1 MLTGIE
7 EVDWASLGHAYGPA
21 DDVPELLRGLAS
33 DDPAERENALD
44 GMYGA
49 VHHQG
54 DVYDSTLACIPF
66 LLELV
71 ADPTVK
77 DRGGI
82 VELLTSI
89 GGIDLS
95 GDEELDEL
103 DPEDEEFIPAANYA
117 MAAAAVA
124 AGADV
129 FLALVDDP
137 DPEVRLAAPCALASL
152 HGDPVRVLDL
162 LRERLTVE
170 QDTEVRLAL
179 VAAVGRI
186 ALRHESLRD
195 ETVDWLGW
203 LSRAAQAPGLRLA
216 ALAQLARVAP
226 AEIPDD
232 VVERVTV
239 LLDEVRTAPQNRPT
253 SSVDSLDAMEPL
265 DRLASM
271 ASLDSLAPLNS
282 LDSLDSLDSL
292 APLDSLD
299 SLAPRDSLDSLTA
312 VEGAEAVEGVEGVE
326 GVEDAEG
333 SGSAESSD
341 GSTEGVEGVEA
352 GRTVAASSST
362 PVSASASASASSSA
376 SASASALMG
385 QVRELFEEHSAGR
398 PTPWTEELLRT
409 LHSALDDR
417 VDDRIALILAQLRS
431 PDWGQRSDAIWL
443 CGGLIRVWRGRY
455 EEVVRLVGAQ
465 LSDPEPRLREAAT
478 SFLERLFEL
487 GGPAADA
494 LAARLT
500 TGSTGPLGLPGP
512 GARAGRGGALL
523 ALARAGDA
531 RAIPLLAR
539 ALEEREVRRELLYAV
554 DSLGPA
560 ALPLAP
566 VLRRRLG
573 EVELD
578 DLLYDRAAPLL
589 FALGSVRGAQ
599 ALPEVLR
606 VLRGAPVNRREWV
619 REACLRTLVAFGPVA
634 QEALPDVRR
643 LLGSESAAVSSMAA
657 RAMWALDGSL
667 DEALGA
673 LDRWLRP
680 GTSGGEWCAA
690 ALALGA
696 IGPAAARSA
705 PALRAGLGSRDLWV
719 RVRSAAALWRVTGDA
734 AETLPVLLAAWEEN
748 RHTRVAVA
756 ECLAEMGAAAA
767 DAEPAIRAELSRR
780 RRHNAREDGAGSHD
794 VHDDEKLL
802 TLCRAALT
810 QMERRLY

>member
-33 DDPAERENALD
+33 DDPTERENALD

-71 ADPTVK
+71 ADPTVQ

-89 GGIDLS
+89 GGIDLC

-129 FLALVDDP
+129 FFDLVDDP

-152 HGDPVRVLDL
+152 HYEPARVLDL

-170 QDTEVRLAL
+170 RDTEVRLAL

-186 ALRHESLRD
+186 ALRHESLRAQ
-195 ETVDWLGW
+195 TVDWLDW

-216 ALAQLARVAP
+216 ALAQLARCAP
-226 AEIPDD
+226 AAIPRD
-232 VVERVTV
+232 VVERVTD
-239 LLDEVRTAPQNRPT
+239 LLDEVRTAPPDRPAET
-253 SSVDSLDAMEPL
+253 
-265 DRLASM
+265 
-271 ASLDSLAPLNS
+271 
-282 LDSLDSLDSL
+282 
-292 APLDSLD
+292 
-299 SLAPRDSLDSLTA
+299 PR
-312 VEGAEAVEGVEGVE
+312 
-326 GVEDAEG
+326 
-333 SGSAESSD
+333 
-341 GSTEGVEGVEA
+341 
-352 GRTVAASSST
+352 AACPT
-362 PVSASASASASSSA
+362 
-376 SASASALMG
+376 LIG
-385 QVRELFEEHSAGR
+385 QVRELLEEHSAGR

-409 LHSALDDR
+409 LHAALDDR
-417 VDDRIALILAQLRS
+417 VEERTALILAQLRS

-487 GGPAADA
+487 AGPAADA
-494 LAARLT
+494 LAVRLAT
-500 TGSTGPLGLPGP
+500 SPGGPLGLPGP

-523 ALARAGDA
+523 ALARSGDA

-539 ALEEREVRRELLYAV
+539 ALEEEREVRRELLYAV
-554 DSLGPA
+554 DALGPA

-566 VLRRRLG
+566 LLRRRLA

-589 FALGSVRGAQ
+589 FALTAVRGAQ

-606 VLRGAPVNRREWV
+606 VLRGAPANRQDWV
-619 REACLRTLVAFGPVA
+619 REACLRTLAAFGPVA
-634 QEALPDVRR
+634 REALPDVRR
-643 LLGSESAAVSSMAA
+643 LLGSDSAAVSSMAA
-657 RAMWALDGSL
+657 RAVWSLDGSL
-667 DEALGA
+667 AEALGA
-673 LDRWLRP
+673 LERWLRP
-680 GTSGGEWCAA
+680 GTTGAEWCAA
-690 ALALGA
+690 AQALGA
-696 IGPAAARSA
+696 IGPAAAETA
-705 PALRAGLGSRDLWV
+705 PALRAGLGARDLWV
-719 RVRSAAALWRVTGDA
+719 RLRSAAALWRVSG
-734 AETLPVLLAAWEEN
+734 ETERVLPVLLAAWEEN
-748 RHTRVAVA
+748 RHARLAVA
-756 ECLAEMGAAAA
+756 ECLAEMGPAAAA
-767 DAEPAIRAELSRR
+767 AEPAIRAELARA

-802 TLCRAALT
+802 TLCRAALS
-810 QMERRLY
+810 QMERRGV

>member
-7 EVDWASLGHAYGPA
+7 EVDWASLSHAYGPA

-33 DDPAERENALD
+33 ADPAERENALD

-71 ADPTVK
+71 ADATVQ

-89 GGIDLS
+89 GGIDLC
-95 GDEELDEL
+95 GDEELEEL
-103 DPEDEEFIPAANYA
+103 DPDDAEFTPAANYA

-129 FLALVDDP
+129 FLGLVDDP

-152 HGDPVRVLDL
+152 HGDPVHVLEL

-170 QDTEVRLAL
+170 RDTEVRLAL
-179 VAAVGRI
+179 VASLGRI
-186 ALRHESLRD
+186 ALRHESLRA
-195 ETVDWLGW
+195 ETVEWLDW
-203 LSRAAQAPGLRLA
+203 LSRVAQAPGLRLA

-226 AEIPDD
+226 DRIPDD

-239 LLDEVRTAPQNRPT
+239 LLDEVRTAPADRN
-253 SSVDSLDAMEPL
+253 AEP
-265 DRLASM
+265 A
-271 ASLDSLAPLNS
+271 A
-282 LDSLDSLDSL
+282 
-292 APLDSLD
+292 
-299 SLAPRDSLDSLTA
+299 
-312 VEGAEAVEGVEGVE
+312 
-326 GVEDAEG
+326 
-333 SGSAESSD
+333 
-341 GSTEGVEGVEA
+341 
-352 GRTVAASSST
+352 RTVAAPT
-362 PVSASASASASSSA
+362 
-376 SASASALMG
+376 LIG
-385 QVRELFEEHSAGR
+385 QVRELLEEHSAGR

-409 LHSALDDR
+409 LHCALDDR

-455 EEVVRLVGAQ
+455 DEVVRLVGAQ
-465 LSDPEPRLREAAT
+465 LGDPEPRLREAAT

-487 GGPAADA
+487 AAPAADA
-494 LAARLT
+494 LTTRLT
-500 TGSTGPLGLPGP
+500 AGPRGPAAPGP
-512 GARAGRGGALL
+512 RAGRGGALL
-523 ALARAGDA
+523 ALARSGDS

-560 ALPLAP
+560 AQPLAP
-566 VLRRRLG
+566 VLRRRLA

-589 FALGSVRGAQ
+589 FALGSIRGAQ

-606 VLRGAPVNRREWV
+606 VLRGAPANRRDWV
-619 REACLRTLVAFGPVA
+619 REACLRTLTAFGPVA
-634 QEALPDVRR
+634 REALPDVRP
-643 LLGSESAAVSSMAA
+643 LLASPSAAVSAMAG
-657 RAMWALDGSL
+657 RAVWSLDGSL
-667 DEALGA
+667 DEALAA
-673 LDRWLRP
+673 LGRWLRP
-680 GTSGGEWCAA
+680 GTSGDEWCAA
-690 ALALGA
+690 ALSLGA
-696 IGPAAARSA
+696 IGPAAAQAA
-705 PALRAGLGSRDLWV
+705 PALRAGLGARELWV
-719 RVRSAAALWRVTGDA
+719 RVRSAAALWRITGEA
-734 AETLPVLLAAWEEN
+734 ADTLPVLLAAWEEN

-756 ECLAEMGAAAA
+756 ECLAEMGPAAAG
-767 DAEPAIRAELSRR
+767 AEPAIRAELSRR
-780 RRHNAREDGAGSHD
+780 CRHNAREDGAGSHD

-802 TLCRAALT
+802 TLCRAALA
-810 QMERRLY
+810 QLERRAV

>member
-33 DDPAERENALD
+33 ADPAERENALD

-71 ADPTVK
+71 ADPTVQ

-89 GGIDLS
+89 GGIDLC

-103 DPEDEEFIPAANYA
+103 DPDDEEFIPAANYA

-124 AGADV
+124 AGSDV
-129 FLALVDDP
+129 FLGLVDDP

-170 QDTEVRLAL
+170 RDTEVRLAL
-179 VAAVGRI
+179 VAAVGRL
-186 ALRHESLRD
+186 ALRHETLRA
-195 ETVDWLGW
+195 ETVDWLSW

-226 AEIPDD
+226 GEIPYD
-232 VVERVTV
+232 VVERVTA
-239 LLDEVRTAPQNRPT
+239 LLDEVRTAPADGTGGAGSGPGGAP
-253 SSVDSLDAMEPL
+253 DEFDGYGPFDLDLELGL
-265 DRLASM
+265 DVG
-271 ASLDSLAPLNS
+271 LDVGL
-282 LDSLDSLDSL
+282 
-292 APLDSLD
+292 
-299 SLAPRDSLDSLTA
+299 
-312 VEGAEAVEGVEGVE
+312 E
-326 GVEDAEG
+326 AEG
-333 SGSAESSD
+333 ED
-341 GSTEGVEGVEA
+341 EGGA
-352 GRTVAASSST
+352 GLPAPS
-362 PVSASASASASSSA
+362 
-376 SASASALMG
+376 LIG
-385 QVRELFEEHSAGR
+385 QVRELFDEQAAGR
-398 PTPWTEELLRT
+398 PSPWTEELLRT

-455 EEVVRLVGAQ
+455 DEVVRLVGAQ
-465 LSDPEPRLREAAT
+465 LADPDPRLREAAT

-487 GGPAADA
+487 AGPAADA
-494 LAARLT
+494 LAQRLT
-500 TGSTGPLGLPGP
+500 AASAGPLGLPGP

-523 ALARAGDA
+523 ALARCGDP

-554 DSLGPA
+554 DALGPA

-589 FALGSVRGAQ
+589 FALGAVRGTQ

-606 VLRGAPVNRREWV
+606 VLRGAPANRRDWV
-619 REACLRTLVAFGPVA
+619 REACLRTLASFGPVA
-634 QEALPDVRR
+634 REALPDVRR

-657 RAMWALDGSL
+657 RAMWSLDGSL
-667 DEALGA
+667 DEALDA
-673 LDRWLRP
+673 VDRWLRP
-680 GTSGGEWCAA
+680 GSTSAEWCAA
-690 ALALGA
+690 ARAAGA
-696 IGPAAARSA
+696 IGPAAARTV

-719 RVRSAAALWRVTGDA
+719 RVRSAAALWRVGGDA
-734 AETLPVLLAAWEEN
+734 EVTLPVLLAAWEEN
-748 RHTRVAVA
+748 RHTRVVVA
-756 ECLAEMGAAAA
+756 ECFAEMGPSAAE
-767 DAEPAIRAELSRR
+767 AEPAIRAELSRR

-802 TLCRAALT
+802 TLCRAALD
-810 QMERRLY
+810 QMERRGF